1 MIIHNEY
8 IEGST
13 VSGELAANTR
23 QFLMGIVRQIVVK
36 PATGTTTY
44 NLSIVNDNSIEV
56 FYSNSI
62 TGNFSEETALP
73 FRGVY
78 TITISEA
85 TKDEAFKIGLLAEE

>member
-1 MIIHNEY
+1 MVIHNEY

-13 VSGELAANTR
+13 VSGELIANTR
-23 QFLMGIVRQIVVK
+23 QFLMGIIRQIVVQ

-56 FYSNSI
+56 FYSDSI

-78 TITISEA
+78 TVTISEA
-85 TKDEAFKIGLLAEE
+85 TKDEAFKIGLLTEE

>member
-13 VSGELAANTR
+13 ISGELEANTR
-23 QFLMGIVRQIVVK
+23 QFLMGIVRQIVVQ
-36 PATGTTTY
+36 PTSGSTTY

-56 FYSNSI
+56 FYSNSV

-78 TITISEA
+78 TVTISGA

>member
-1 MIIHNEY
+1 MVIHNEY

-13 VSGELAANTR
+13 ISGELEANTR
-23 QFLMGIVRQIVVK
+23 QFLMGIVRQIVVQ
-36 PATGTTTY
+36 PTTGSTTY
-44 NLSIVNDNSIEV
+44 NLSIVNDNSIEI
-56 FYSNSI
+56 FYSDSI

-78 TITISEA
+78 TVTISEA